1 MRLVST
7 AGPSPPAD
15 LKTAL
20 LDSLAPDGGL
30 YVPER
35 LEPLPVSVLWDLR
48 RLDFVGTASQLAGH
62 LLKDVIPQED
72 LEPIVR
78 AAFDFPVPL
87 VRLDERIYVLELFHG
102 PTLAFKDVGARF
114 LARLLAHF
122 SAEESRRL
130 TVLVATSGDTG
141 GAVAHAFYKLPNTRV
156 IVLYPE
162 GKVSPIQELQFTTL
176 GENVVA
182 VAVRGTF
189 DDCQRLAKTAL
200 RDAGL
205 REKFLLTS
213 ANSINIGRLLPQ
225 IFYYFHGLARV
236 PGELIE
242 LPGSGG
248 EVIVSVPSG
257 NLGNLTAGLMAKRL
271 GLPVSRFV
279 AATNANDVLPEY
291 LRTGIYRPRPARP
304 TISPAMDVG
313 EPSNL
318 ARIQWLYR
326 GDLERLRCD
335 LAAASYSDAETLDA
349 IARYGARY
357 DYLLDPHS
365 AVAALGLEQAMA
377 SRSKSVGVFL
387 ATAHPAKFAPVVER
401 ATGRPVP
408 RPPQLDFQ
416 GKSPKVERIAPQLGE
431 LEALLAEIMP

>member
-7 AGPSPPAD
+7 AGRSPPAD
-15 LKTAL
+15 LPTAL
-20 LDSLAPDGGL
+20 RDSLAPDGGL

-35 LEPLPVSVLWDLR
+35 LEPLPESVLRNLH
-48 RLDFVGTASQLAGH
+48 RLDFVPTASRLANH
-62 LLKDVIPQED
+62 LLKDVIPPED

-78 AAFDFPVPL
+78 TAFDFPVPL
-87 VRLDERIYVLELFHG
+87 LRLDEQLFVLELFHG

-122 SAEESRRL
+122 FGQELRRL

-162 GKVSPIQELQFTTL
+162 GKVSPVQELQFATL
-176 GENVVA
+176 GENVSA

-189 DDCQRLAKTAL
+189 DDCQRLAKAAL
-200 RDAGL
+200 GDAEL

-225 IFYYFHGLARV
+225 IFYYFHALARLRE
-236 PGELIE
+236 ELVE
-242 LPGSGG
+242 LPGSKDR
-248 EVIVSVPSG
+248 VIVSVPSG

-291 LRTGIYRPRPARP
+291 LRTGLYRPRPARA
-304 TISPAMDVG
+304 TVSPAMDVG

-318 ARIQWLYR
+318 ARIRWLYG

-335 LAAASYSDAETLDA
+335 LAALSFSDAQTLDA
-349 IARYGARY
+349 IARYGERY

-365 AVAALGLEQAMA
+365 AVAALGLERAIA
-377 SRSKSVGVFL
+377 GRPESVGIFL
-387 ATAHPAKFAPVVER
+387 ATAHPAKFAEVVER

-408 RPPQLDFQ
+408 RPPQLDFE
-416 GKSPKVERIAPQLGE
+416 GKSPEVERIAPELGE
-431 LEALLAEIMP
+431 LAPLLEGG

>member
-7 AGPSPPAD
+7 AGHSPPTD

-35 LEPLPVSVLWDLR
+35 LEPIPESILQDFR
-48 RLDFVGTASQLAGH
+48 QLDFVRTASQLAGR
-62 LLKDVIPQED
+62 LLKDVLSPED
-72 LEPIVR
+72 LESIVR
-78 AAFDFPVPL
+78 TAFDFPVPL
-87 VRLDERIYVLELFHG
+87 VPLDERLFVLELFHG

-114 LARLLAHF
+114 LARLLGHF
-122 SAEESRRL
+122 WGRESRRL

-162 GKVSPIQELQFTTL
+162 GKVSPIQELQFAAL
-176 GENVVA
+176 GENVLA

-189 DDCQRLAKTAL
+189 DDCQRLAKAAL
-200 RDAGL
+200 GDAEL

-225 IFYYFHGLARV
+225 IFYYFHALAQL
-236 PGELIE
+236 PEELVE
-242 LPGSGG
+242 LPDSKD

-271 GLPVSRFV
+271 GLPVSKFV
-279 AATNANDVLPEY
+279 AATNANDVVPEY
-291 LRTGIYRPRPARP
+291 LRTGLYRPRPARA
-304 TISPAMDVG
+304 TLSPAMDVG

-318 ARIQWLYR
+318 ARIQWLYQ

-335 LAAASYSDAETLDA
+335 LTAVSFSDAATLDA
-349 IARYGARY
+349 IARYGDRH

-365 AVAALGLEQAMA
+365 AVAASGLEQAMA
-377 SRSKSVGVFL
+377 GRPESVGIFL
-387 ATAHPAKFAPVVER
+387 ATAHPAKFEPVVQR

-416 GKSPKVERIAPQLGE
+416 GKVPKVERITPELGE
-431 LEALLAEIMP
+431 LEALLEGG